1 MRTLVIGIPLPHVSF
16 DNYSF
21 LSAPSFAEYPSII
34 VEMAAVSQVVE
45 EVAAGSV
52 EGRTYGGQ
60 PVVNGPTTARAFG
73 LAELLAMRR
82 RETERFLA
90 RSGVLVAFAWPDV
103 PHQDIQG
110 LPEWRRYS
118 WLRSPQGFRYQEHIL
133 PGFGSQGVLPED
145 GPHPFSPYVE
155 TFGPRLAYRAYVDE
169 EAPGF
174 ADYARVFARSP
185 GGAGV
190 GVEFTLG
197 EGRIILLPPLARF
210 EAERTELAQTLF
222 ECLERWQDRLS
233 PQTPEWMRKE
243 VS

>member
-1 MRTLVIGIPLPHVSF
+1 MRTLVIGIPPPHVSF

-90 RSGVLVAFAWPDV
+90 RSGVLVAFASPDL

-110 LPEWRRYS
+110 LPEWRR
-118 WLRSPQGFRYQEHIL
+118 
-133 PGFGSQGVLPED
+133 
-145 GPHPFSPYVE
+145 
-155 TFGPRLAYRAYVDE
+155 
-169 EAPGF
+169 
-174 ADYARVFARSP
+174 
-185 GGAGV
+185 
-190 GVEFTLG
+190 
-197 EGRIILLPPLARF
+197 
-210 EAERTELAQTLF
+210 
-222 ECLERWQDRLS
+222 
-233 PQTPEWMRKE
+233 
-243 VS
+243 